1 METVES
7 IPSAKR
13 TFQALRSLG
22 YDLNSSVADLVDNS
36 ISAGSKN
43 IYVLFKHIKGDF
55 YLRVYDDGK
64 GMSEKELEEAMRL
77 GAEAE
82 YQPGDLGKFG
92 MGMKTAS
99 LSHCNILT
107 VISKKKS
114 LKPAGF
120 SWDMDHVSKSNEWE
134 LLKLN
139 DKSLNNYLDNER
151 MKIEESGTIVFWD
164 DLFVIDNEYRSYN
177 SEKLADNY
185 YYRILGKLKLHL
197 RMVFHR
203 FLDNSLDKPSTVN
216 IIVNDEHLDPWDP
229 FCRNESET
237 FEVSLKKELS
247 ELSFEEYQS
256 AVRIKAFV
264 LPSKDS
270 FSSEV
275 AWKNGKGLLSW
286 NDAQGYYIYRAN
298 RLIRF
303 GGWQGTMAKDEHIK
317 LARLSIDIDPELD
330 DLFQVTV
337 NKNKVQFPEKLYYHL
352 KTNVNKTVV
361 KKAKKAYKTSP
372 SKPAITNSFR
382 NQTNKVEQLSKGL
395 TKENN
400 ISTHVNEVSETFD
413 VEIVNQNGS
422 WLSNQVQEFM
432 EYGTD
437 RDFEVVSGEVESGHL
452 WKIIGNVG
460 EKFKVIVNEK
470 HPFYS
475 QIYESGKGKSVTA
488 AIDALIF
495 SLAFAELFNRNEDNA
510 HLFETFKTVCGNTLE
525 RLVKEKII

>member
-1 METVES
+1 M
-7 IPSAKR
+7 
-13 TFQALRSLG
+13 G
-22 YDLNSSVADLVDNS
+22 YDLNSSIADLVDNS

-114 LKPAGF
+114 FKPAGF
-120 SWDMDHVSKSNEWE
+120 SWDMDHVSESNEWE

-139 DKSLNNYLDNER
+139 DKNLNNYLDNER

-177 SEKLADNY
+177 SEKLAENY

-203 FLDNSLDKPSTVN
+203 FLDNSLDKPRTVN
-216 IIVNDEHLDPWDP
+216 ITVNDEHLDPWDP

-247 ELSFEEYQS
+247 ELPFEDYHS
-256 AVRIKAFV
+256 AVHIKAFV
-264 LPSKDS
+264 LPSKDN

-317 LARLSIDIDPELD
+317 LARLSIDIEPKLD

-352 KTNVNKTVV
+352 KTYVNKRVV
-361 KKAKKAYKTSP
+361 KNAKEAYKASP
-372 SKPAITNSFR
+372 SKPKITNSFR
-382 NQTNKVEQLSKGL
+382 NQTNKIEQLSKGL
-395 TKENN
+395 TKENK
-400 ISTHVNEVSETFD
+400 ISTYVDEVSETFD
-413 VEIVNQNGS
+413 VEIVNPNGS
-422 WLSNQVQEFM
+422 WLSNQVQEFL

-452 WKIIGNVG
+452 WKIIGNAG

-475 QIYESGKGKSVTA
+475 QIYESGKSKSVTA

-510 HLFETFKTVCGNTLE
+510 HLFDTFKTVCGNTLE